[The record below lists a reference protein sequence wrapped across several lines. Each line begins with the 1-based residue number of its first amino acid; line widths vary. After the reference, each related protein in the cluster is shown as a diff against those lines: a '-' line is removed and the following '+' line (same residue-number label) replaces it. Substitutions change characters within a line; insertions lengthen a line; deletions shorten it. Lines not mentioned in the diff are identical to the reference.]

1 MIRGIFFGINKL
13 ELNLFFLILGIE
25 IGFVECVLEKLILV
39 VWYLDY
45 DFIIF
50 RSRFKEE
57 FLINKIVIEEKD
69 MVGIIEV
76 KDYLW
81 EWWDS
86 IFVKNIFNNL
96 ILVLVSFFDI
106 DDKLDEIVLCLI
118 DFDEVMVKFIIDNL
132 LEIVDKMF
140 NNMGELGKFRVY
152 CNCLLFLFVNEIE
165 L

>member
-76 KDYLW
+76 KDYL
-81 EWWDS
+81 
-86 IFVKNIFNNL
+86 
-96 ILVLVSFFDI
+96 
-106 DDKLDEIVLCLI
+106 
-118 DFDEVMVKFIIDNL
+118 
-132 LEIVDKMF
+132 
-140 NNMGELGKFRVY
+140 
-152 CNCLLFLFVNEIE
+152 
-165 L
+165 